1 MVKTVLVKPFV
12 LSTPKLYF
20 LLLGCKPP
28 GRHTEQHDVFFGIG
42 NSLTEL
48 VPAMN
53 AFWPEAK
60 KNLHLDA
67 WREVQSVQGYSIRVR
82 LKTEPSNSDSE
93 LKLFFINLGGY
104 RKEEFE
110 EYHHKL
116 LIVAKDLPAAAA
128 QAKQE
133 IFYKITGFKGAS
145 AHIDDKY
152 GIDVDE
158 AYEVEEL
165 LSAAFDNYALDI
177 IAEEGIAD
185 EIHLGYLP
193 LWKLK

>member
-1 MVKTVLVKPFV
+1 MSNLN
-12 LSTPKLYF
+12 LYF
-20 LLLGCKPP
+20 LLLGSKPT

-42 NSLTEL
+42 NSLKEL

-60 KNLHLDA
+60 KNLHVDA
-67 WREVQSVQGYSIRVR
+67 WREVNSAQNYTIRVR
-82 LKTEPSNSDSE
+82 FKTDASSGDPE

-104 RKEEFE
+104 KKDEFE

-116 LIVAKDLPAAAA
+116 LIVAKDLPAAVT

-133 IFYKITGFKGAS
+133 LFYKTTGFKGAS

-165 LSAAFDNYALDI
+165 LTKEMKKLYALDI
-177 IAEEGIAD
+177 AVAEGMAD
-185 EIHLGYLP
+185 EIQLGYLP
-193 LWKLK
+193 LWKIK